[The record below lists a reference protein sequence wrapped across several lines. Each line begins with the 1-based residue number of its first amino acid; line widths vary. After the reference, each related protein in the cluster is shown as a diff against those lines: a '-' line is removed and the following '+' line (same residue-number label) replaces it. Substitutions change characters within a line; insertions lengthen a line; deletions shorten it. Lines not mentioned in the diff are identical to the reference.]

1 MKTIALIL
9 TIIPLGLFASQPRLT
24 TITLPLWYLDSA
36 ADNQEIVIAE
46 VPKIYGSTSAEGWI
60 ALFSSPT
67 FPDGAKTDINLI
79 SIYKIQ
85 ITAVVGEEGK
95 ISKISIDTSQ
105 AIKPEAYPFT
115 IQHVAETAA
124 KCVRMEFSNKD
135 QTKIFLVQNGIEKEY
150 VPASEVKQDDLKK

>member
-1 MKTIALIL
+1 MKIIALIL
-9 TIIPLGLFASQPRLT
+9 SILTLSLFASQPRLT

-36 ADNQEIVIAE
+36 SENEDIVIAE
-46 VPKIYGSTSAEGWI
+46 VPKIYGATSAEGWI

-85 ITAVVGEEGK
+85 VTAVVGEEGK
-95 ISKISIDTSQ
+95 VAKISIDTTQ
-105 AIKPEAYPFT
+105 AIKPDGYPFT

-124 KCVRMEFSNKD
+124 KCVRMEFSDKNL
-135 QTKIFLVQNGIEKEY
+135 TKIFLIQNGAAQEYAPTSKETQKVSEK
-150 VPASEVKQDDLKK
+150 

>member
-9 TIIPLGLFASQPRLT
+9 TILPLTLFASQPRLT

-36 ADNQEIVIAE
+36 ADNQKIVIAE
-46 VPKIYGSTSAEGWI
+46 VPKIYGATSAEGWI

-85 ITAVVGEEGK
+85 ITAVVSEEGK

-105 AIKPEAYPFT
+105 AIKPEAYPFS

-124 KCVRMEFSNKD
+124 KCVRMEFPDKNL
-135 QTKIFLVQNGIEKEY
+135 TKIFLVNNGTEQEY
-150 VPASEVKQDDLKK
+150 APASGENPKDSKK